1 MHRSSSQVLF
11 FLCAGM
17 ENLVTGGAERD
28 EILLDVPSE
37 PTPRAD
43 VVDLELVQ
51 STTALA
57 APPVPLENLLVQSS
71 VRLATQS

>member
-11 FLCAGM
+11 FLCPGM
-17 ENLVTGGAERD
+17 DNLVAVGAQSD
-28 EILLDVPSE
+28 EILLDVPAE
-37 PTPRAD
+37 LTPRAD

-71 VRLATQS
+71 VRFGIQL